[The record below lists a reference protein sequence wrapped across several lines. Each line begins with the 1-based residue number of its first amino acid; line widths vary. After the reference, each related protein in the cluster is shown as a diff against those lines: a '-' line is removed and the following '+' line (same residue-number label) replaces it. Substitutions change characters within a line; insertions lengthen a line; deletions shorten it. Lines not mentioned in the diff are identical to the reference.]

1 MVTGKVLWTGT
12 MEAGESQQIPATGS
26 LLVRLG
32 ANDVTVSLNGEP
44 VTLPAGHQSPF
55 DLTFQSA

>member
-1 MVTGKVLWTGT
+1 MG
-12 MEAGESQQIPATGS
+12 AGESQQIPATGS

-32 ANDVTVSLNGEP
+32 ANDVVVSLDGEP

-55 DLTFQSA
+55 DVTFQSA